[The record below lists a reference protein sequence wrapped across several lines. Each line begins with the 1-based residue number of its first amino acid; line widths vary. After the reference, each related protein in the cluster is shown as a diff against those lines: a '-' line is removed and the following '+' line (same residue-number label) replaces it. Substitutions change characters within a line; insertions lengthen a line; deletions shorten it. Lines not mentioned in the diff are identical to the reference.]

1 MVGAGLRACGTGVP
15 PAFTTVSAA
24 AGTPTFDAQL
34 SDLVSYATPASRLET
49 PRLRM
54 NSLIRQMRVPGTE
67 PASGRVPLPSVSCRG
82 DPRRGRLRRSAANI
96 MPMTGGSLQSALQKF
111 RATAIEARI
120 ADVPATDDDA
130 AVVATLIQG
139 LSSPPTALLRG
150 YTPSPVDTHA
160 AYWRAARDGID
171 GHGIDPV
178 SGHLVPATDPILRLL
193 DHLRPAL
200 GRTSDYHRAHQAHQ
214 RSSPAAPAPSSN
226 AAPSEQAHRRTRST

>member
-1 MVGAGLRACGTGVP
+1 
-15 PAFTTVSAA
+15 
-24 AGTPTFDAQL
+24 
-34 SDLVSYATPASRLET
+34 
-49 PRLRM
+49 
-54 NSLIRQMRVPGTE
+54 
-67 PASGRVPLPSVSCRG
+67 
-82 DPRRGRLRRSAANI
+82 
-96 MPMTGGSLQSALQKF
+96 MPMTGGSPQSALQKF